1 MSPVLPGVVDAGA
14 ALAGAAL
21 AGAALAPDAALGAT
35 LGTGVGEAAVEQAD
49 ATSMTVAVSA
59 RTRVN
64 GVLIELLLGDWL
76 I

>member
-21 AGAALAPDAALGAT
+21 APDAALGAALGAT

>member
-21 AGAALAPDAALGAT
+21 APDAALGAA